1 MPATPQVSGACE
13 ILVDTGASR
22 ALESFG
28 WTANGA
34 DFREGRQTLPIPGD
48 QNGGDNG
55 VPIEI
60 QDLGATI
67 SMRLEM
73 TKWDNAVA
81 AKIRR
86 GNNPV
91 ATAFS
96 SIPLG
101 GVVTPGT
108 FIVANG
114 GYFRLLLKP
123 VDTSWAHNFLCAIP
137 EGEPYSLN
145 LGAKHS
151 RLIVSFTCYP
161 LNGVIFNAVTT

>member
-13 ILVDTGASR
+13 VLVDTGASR

-28 WTANGA
+28 WTSNGA
-34 DFREGRQTLPIPGD
+34 DFGQNRQTLPIPGD

-60 QDLGATI
+60 QDMGGTI
-67 SMRLEM
+67 PVRLEM
-73 TKWDNAVA
+73 TKWDSVVGN
-81 AKIRR
+81 KIRR
-86 GNNPV
+86 INNPV

-96 SIPLG
+96 SVPLG

-123 VDTSWAHNFLCAIP
+123 VDTSWAHNFVCAIP
-137 EGEPYSLN
+137 EGEPFHIN

-161 LNGVIFNAVTT
+161 LNGVIWNTVIV